1 MKVSINQTRNFNIN
15 KLFIEKLFVAIKKV
29 LPKFSKGEVSIA
41 FVDNNTIRRLN
52 RTYRKLDAVT
62 DVLAFAESKADNPL
76 VAKQYLGEIIIA
88 FPRAKQQAKKNK
100 HSVQKELVIL
110 LVHGFLHLIGL
121 DHVNKKGEQKMKR
134 LESRLVQE
142 FEKMGY

>member
-15 KLFIEKLFVAIKKV
+15 KLFIEKLFVVIKRV
-29 LPKFSKGEVSIA
+29 LPKFSRQEVSIA

-52 RTYRKLDAVT
+52 RTYRQLDAVT

-76 VAKQYLGEIIIA
+76 IAKQYLGEIVIA

-110 LVHGFLHLIGL
+110 LVHGFLHLIGF
-121 DHVNKKGEQKMKR
+121 DHVNKKGGQKMKR

-142 FEKMGY
+142 FKKMGL